1 MALRPK
7 PKEPERARVD
17 LDQNREYRMN
27 RVVEMLNEAP
37 ELGLATMTDD
47 ESVPGTVI
55 VTIARRGV
63 AVGEMEIPA
72 EKYDPFLL
80 MDILARHGGGKR

>member
-1 MALRPK
+1 MRPK
-7 PKEPERARVD
+7 PKEPVRVHV
-17 LDQNREYRMN
+17 DQNREYRMN
-27 RVVEMLNEAP
+27 RVMEMLKEAP

-47 ESVPGTVI
+47 ETVPGTVI

-72 EKYDPFLL
+72 DKYDPFAL